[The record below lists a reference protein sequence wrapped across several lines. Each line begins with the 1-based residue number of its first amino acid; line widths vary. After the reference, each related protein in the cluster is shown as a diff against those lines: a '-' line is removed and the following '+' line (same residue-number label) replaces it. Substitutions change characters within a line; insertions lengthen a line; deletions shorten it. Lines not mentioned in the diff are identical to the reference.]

1 MRVFCSVTL
10 AHSKH
15 SPLPP
20 AHPPPKAHSTN
31 SCWPLLEP
39 GALLKNLLLKPV
51 EYNDDDSEIESLS
64 REVPIS
70 FHTYFLDLFDEQS
83 CALGFNAS
91 NSSFFVS
98 VSH

>member
-1 MRVFCSVTL
+1 ML
-10 AHSKH
+10 AHSTH
-15 SPLPP
+15 SSLPP

-64 REVPIS
+64 RDVPIS
-70 FHTYFLDLFDEQS
+70 
-83 CALGFNAS
+83 CARKLVNFESVLSYCGLLVRASLNARCCYRMLS
-91 NSSFFVS
+91 TTRR
-98 VSH
+98 